1 MWLGAG
7 SRLASHPG
15 VRSHVQPA
23 VPSELAGCC
32 PNCSSCCMATKLRV
46 AFAYRTSL
54 CTPGA
59 GHSCAHAAAGN

>member
-15 VRSHVQPA
+15 VRSYVQPA
-23 VPSELAGCC
+23 VPSQLAACC
-32 PNCSSCCMATKLRV
+32 PTCSSCCMATKLRV
-46 AFAYRTSL
+46 ASVCRASL

-59 GHSCAHAAAGN
+59 GHPCAPDAAGN